1 MARRERKVVVIGAGS
16 VGATYIYA
24 LLQTGMAE
32 EIALIDLDRG
42 RVEGEIMDLSH
53 GLQFIPPVNIKAGT
67 YEDCADASM
76 IVVTAGA
83 KQQPGQSRADLIR
96 KNARLVG
103 SICTEIGRHASEAV
117 VVMVTNPV
125 DTLTH
130 VALERLGW
138 PRQRVIGSGT
148 VLDSAR
154 FKYMLSRHCGIDARN
169 VHAYII
175 GEHGD
180 SEVAA
185 WSLSHIAG
193 VSIEEYCRICKV
205 CDYKQHHK
213 HIAEQVRDSAYHI
226 IDYKGSTYYGIGLS
240 LVRISGAIL
249 RNENS
254 VLTVSTLLQGEYGIR
269 DICLS
274 VPCIVGEN
282 GVVRIIDAELAPDEQ
297 EGLNRSAQAIAKTL
311 AIAKEEQLAGAQA
324 GSP

>member
-1 MARRERKVVVIGAGS
+1 MAQRERKVVVVGAGA
-16 VGATYIYA
+16 VGTTYIYA

-32 EIALIDLDRG
+32 EIALIDLDRN

-53 GLQFIPPVNIKAGT
+53 GLQFIPPVSIKAGD

-76 IVVTAGA
+76 IVITAGA
-83 KQQPGQSRADLIR
+83 KQSPGQSRADLIR
-96 KNARLVG
+96 KNAKIVRT
-103 SICTEIGRHASEAV
+103 ICSQIAAQSSQAV

-125 DTLTH
+125 DTLTQI
-130 VALERLGW
+130 ALECLGW

-154 FKYMLSRHCGIDARN
+154 FKFMLSRHCGIDARN
-169 VHAYII
+169 VHAYIL

-193 VSIEEYCRICKV
+193 VSIEEYCRICQV

-226 IDYKGSTYYGIGLS
+226 IDYKGSTFYGIGLS

-254 VLTVSTLLQGEYGIR
+254 VLTVSTLLRGEYGIH

-282 GVVRIIDAELAPDEQ
+282 GVVRIIDAQLASQEQ
-297 EGLNRSAQAIAKTL
+297 EALRRSAETIAKTL
-311 AIAKEEQLAGAQA
+311 ATARQEQLT
-324 GSP
+324 SV

>member
-1 MARRERKVVVIGAGS
+1 MIVAHREPKVVVVGAGA
-16 VGATYIYA
+16 VGTTYIYA

-32 EIALIDLDRG
+32 EIALIDVDKG

-53 GLQFIPPVNIKAGT
+53 GLQFIPPVTVKAGE
-67 YEDCADASM
+67 YADCADASM
-76 IVVTAGA
+76 IVITAGA
-83 KQQPGQSRADLIR
+83 KQAPGQSRADLIR
-96 KNARLVG
+96 KNAGIVRA
-103 SICTEIGRHASEAV
+103 ICTEIAKYPSDAV

-130 VALERLGW
+130 VALESLGW

-154 FKYMLSRHCGIDARN
+154 FKFMLSRHCGIDARN

-193 VSIEEYCRICKV
+193 ISIENYCRICKV
-205 CDYKQHHK
+205 CDYKEHHK
-213 HIAEQVRDSAYHI
+213 HIAQQVRDSAYHI
-226 IDYKGSTYYGIGLS
+226 IDYKGSTFYGIGLS

-269 DICLS
+269 DVCLS

-282 GVVRIIDAELAPDEQ
+282 GVVRIIDAPLAPEEQ
-297 EGLNRSAQAIAKTL
+297 EALNRSAEAIAKTY
-311 AIAKEEQLAGAQA
+311 AATKQEKPSNA
-324 GSP
+324 

>member
-1 MARRERKVVVIGAGS
+1 MARRERKVVVIGAGA

-32 EIALIDLDRG
+32 EIALIDLDKG

-53 GLQFIPPVNIKAGT
+53 GLQFIPPVHIKAGS

-83 KQQPGQSRADLIR
+83 KQAPGQSRADLIR
-96 KNARLVG
+96 KNARIVQA
-103 SICTEIGRHASEAV
+103 ICDQIARYPSEAV
-117 VVMVTNPV
+117 LVMVTNPV
-125 DTLTH
+125 DTLTQI
-130 VALERLGW
+130 ALERMGW

-148 VLDSAR
+148 VLDTAR
-154 FKYMLSRHCGIDARN
+154 FKFMLSRHCGIDARN

-193 VSIEEYCRICKV
+193 ISVEDYCRVCKV
-205 CDYKQHHK
+205 CDYKQYHK

-254 VLTVSTLLQGEYGIR
+254 VLTVSTLLQGEYGIH

-282 GVVRIIDAELAPDEQ
+282 GVVRIVDAQLASEEQ
-297 EGLNRSAQAIAKTL
+297 EALNRSAEAIAKTL
-311 AIAKEEQLAGAQA
+311 ATAKQEQQ
-324 GSP
+324 SSV

>member
-1 MARRERKVVVIGAGS
+1 MAQRERKVVVVGAGA
-16 VGATYIYA
+16 VGTTYIYA

-32 EIALIDLDRG
+32 EIALIDLDRN

-53 GLQFIPPVNIKAGT
+53 GLQFIPPVSLKAGD

-76 IVVTAGA
+76 IVITAGA
-83 KQQPGQSRADLIR
+83 KQSPGQSRADLIR
-96 KNARLVG
+96 KNAKIVRA
-103 SICTEIGRHASEAV
+103 ICTQIDRHPSQAV

-125 DTLTH
+125 DTLTQI
-130 VALERLGW
+130 ALECLGW
-138 PRQRVIGSGT
+138 PRHRVIGSGT

-154 FKYMLSRHCGIDARN
+154 FKFMLSRHCGIDARN

-193 VSIEEYCRICKV
+193 ISIDEYCRICQV
-205 CDYKQHHK
+205 CDYPQHHK
-213 HIAEQVRDSAYHI
+213 QIAEQVRDSAYHI

-254 VLTVSTLLQGEYGIR
+254 VLTISTLLRGEYGIH

-282 GVVRIIDAELAPDEQ
+282 GVVRIIDARLAPEEQ
-297 EGLNRSAQAIAKTL
+297 EALSRSAQAIAKAL
-311 AIAKEEQLAGAQA
+311 AAARQEQL
-324 GSP
+324 SSV

>member
-1 MARRERKVVVIGAGS
+1 MARRERKVVVIGAGA

-24 LLQTGMAE
+24 LLQTGMPE
-32 EIALIDLDRG
+32 EIALIDVDRD

-53 GLQFIPPVNIKAGT
+53 GLQFIPPVSIKAGE

-76 IVVTAGA
+76 IVITAGG
-83 KQQPGQSRADLIR
+83 KQSPGQSRADLIR
-96 KNARLVG
+96 KNAGIVR
-103 SICTEIGRHASEAV
+103 SICTQIAEQSSEAV

-125 DTLTH
+125 DSLTH
-130 VALERLGW
+130 VALDCLGW

-154 FKYMLSRHCGIDARN
+154 FKFMLSRHCGIDARN

-193 VSIEEYCRICKV
+193 VSIEDYCRICQI

-213 HIAEQVRDSAYHI
+213 QIAEQVRDSAYHI

-254 VLTVSTLLQGEYGIR
+254 VLTVSTLLQGEYGIH

-274 VPCIVGEN
+274 VPCIVGES
-282 GVVRIIDAELAPDEQ
+282 GVIRIIDAQLAPEEQ
-297 EGLNRSAQAIAKTL
+297 EALNRSAQAIARTL
-311 AIAKEEQLAGAQA
+311 ATARQEQL
-324 GSP
+324 SSV

>member
-1 MARRERKVVVIGAGS
+1 MASRQRKVVVIGAGS
-16 VGATYIYA
+16 VGASYIYA
-24 LLQTGMAE
+24 LLQTGVAE
-32 EIALIDLDRG
+32 TVALMDLDRD
-42 RVEGEIMDLSH
+42 RVEGEVMDLSH
-53 GLQFIPPVNIKAGT
+53 GLQFIPPVHIKAGD
-67 YEDCADASM
+67 YQDCADASM

-83 KQQPGQSRADLIR
+83 KQSPGQSRADLIR
-96 KNARLVG
+96 KNAKIVTA
-103 SICTEIGRHASEAV
+103 ICDQISRYPSEAV
-117 VVMVTNPV
+117 LVMVTNPV
-125 DTLTH
+125 DALTQ

-148 VLDSAR
+148 VLDTAR
-154 FKYMLSRHCGIDARN
+154 FKFMLSRHCGIDARN
-169 VHAYII
+169 IHAYII

-193 VSIEEYCRICKV
+193 VSIENYCRICGV
-205 CDYKQHHK
+205 CDYKEHHK

-269 DICLS
+269 DVCLS
-274 VPCIVGEN
+274 VPCVVGEH
-282 GVVRIIDAELAPDEQ
+282 GVVRIIDAQLSPDEQ
-297 EGLNRSAQAIAKTL
+297 KALNRSAQAIATTFATARQDPL
-311 AIAKEEQLAGAQA
+311 SSG
-324 GSP
+324 

>member
-1 MARRERKVVVIGAGS
+1 MARRERKVVVIGAGA

-24 LLQTGMAE
+24 LLQTGMAD

-53 GLQFIPPVNIKAGT
+53 GLQFIPPVRIKAGE
-67 YEDCADASM
+67 YDDCADASM
-76 IVVTAGA
+76 IVITAGA
-83 KQQPGQSRADLIR
+83 AQLPGQSRTDLIR
-96 KNARLVG
+96 KSAQIVR
-103 SICTEIGRHASEAV
+103 SICTQIGRYPSDAV

-125 DTLTH
+125 DALTQI
-130 VALERLGW
+130 AIECLDW

-154 FKYMLSRHCGIDARN
+154 FVFMLSRHCGIDARN
-169 VHAYII
+169 VHAYIL

-193 VSIEEYCRICKV
+193 VSIENYCRICQV
-205 CDYKQHHK
+205 CDYKQHHRQ
-213 HIAEQVRDSAYHI
+213 IAEQVRDSAYHI

-254 VLTVSTLLQGEYGIR
+254 VLTVSTLLQGEYDIH

-274 VPCIVGEN
+274 VPCIVGEK
-282 GVVRIIDAELAPDEQ
+282 GVVRIIDAQLAPEEQ
-297 EGLNRSAQAIAKTL
+297 EALVRSAQAIARTL
-311 AIAKEEQLAGAQA
+311 DTAKQEHL
-324 GSP
+324 SSV

>member
-1 MARRERKVVVIGAGS
+1 MACRKPKVVVIGAGA
-16 VGATYIYA
+16 VGTTYMYA

-32 EIALIDLDRG
+32 EIALIDLDTN

-53 GLQFIPPVNIKAGT
+53 GLPFLAPVRIKAGT
-67 YEDCADASM
+67 YEDCADAAV
-76 IVVTAGA
+76 IVITAGA
-83 KQQPGQSRADLIR
+83 KQAPGQSRADLIR
-96 KNARLVG
+96 VNAGIVRT
-103 SICTEIGRHASEAV
+103 ICAQIAQHPGRAV
-117 VVMVTNPV
+117 VLMVTNPV

-130 VALERLGW
+130 VALESLGW

-185 WSLSHIAG
+185 WSLSHIGG
-193 VSIEEYCRICKV
+193 VAISDYCRICGV
-205 CDYKQHHK
+205 CNSGQYHKQ
-213 HIAEQVRDSAYHI
+213 IAEQVRDSAYHI
-226 IDYKGSTYYGIGLS
+226 IDYKGSTFYGIGLS
-240 LVRISGAIL
+240 LVRITGAIL

-254 VLTVSTLLQGEYGIR
+254 VLTVSSLLQGEYGIH
-269 DICLS
+269 DVCLS

-282 GVVRIIDAELAPDEQ
+282 GVVRIIDACLNPEEQ
-297 EGLNRSAQAIAKTL
+297 ETLNRSAQAIAQTF
-311 AIAKEEQLAGAQA
+311 ATTRSEPP
-324 GSP
+324 SNR

>member
-1 MARRERKVVVIGAGS
+1 VAQRKRKVVVIGAGA

-32 EIALIDLDRG
+32 EIALIDLDRD

-53 GLQFIPPVNIKAGT
+53 GLQFIPPVHIKAGA
-67 YEDCADASM
+67 YEDCADAGM
-76 IVVTAGA
+76 IVITAGA
-83 KQQPGQSRADLIR
+83 KQAPGQSRADLIR
-96 KNARLVG
+96 KNAKIVKA
-103 SICTEIGRHASEAV
+103 ICDQIARYPSEAV

-125 DTLTH
+125 DTLTQI
-130 VALERLGW
+130 ALECMGW

-148 VLDSAR
+148 VLDTAR
-154 FKYMLSRHCGIDARN
+154 FKFMLSRHCGIDARN

-193 VSIEEYCRICKV
+193 ISVEEYCRICKV
-205 CDYKQHHK
+205 CDYKQHHR

-269 DICLS
+269 DVCLS

-282 GVVRIIDAELAPDEQ
+282 GVVRIIDAQLAPEEQ
-297 EGLNRSAQAIAKTL
+297 EALNRSAEAIAQTL
-311 AIAKEEQLAGAQA
+311 ATAKEEQMAGA
-324 GSP
+324 

>member
-1 MARRERKVVVIGAGS
+1 MARRERKVVVVGAGA
-16 VGATYIYA
+16 VGTTYIYA
-24 LLQTGMAE
+24 LLQTGMVE
-32 EIALIDLDRG
+32 EIALIDVDRD
-42 RVEGEIMDLSH
+42 RVQGEIMDLSH
-53 GLQFIPPVNIKAGT
+53 GLQFIPPVSIKAGE

-76 IVVTAGA
+76 IVITAGA
-83 KQQPGQSRADLIR
+83 KQSPGQSRADLIR
-96 KNARLVG
+96 KNAKIVR
-103 SICTEIGRHASEAV
+103 SICSQIAVQSSDAV

-125 DTLTH
+125 DTLTQI
-130 VALERLGW
+130 ALERLGW

-154 FKYMLSRHCGIDARN
+154 FKFMLSRHCGIDARN
-169 VHAYII
+169 VHAYIL

-193 VSIEEYCRICKV
+193 ISIEEYCRICQV

-213 HIAEQVRDSAYHI
+213 QIAEQVRDSAYHI
-226 IDYKGSTYYGIGLS
+226 IDYKGSTFYGIGLS

-249 RNENS
+249 RDENS
-254 VLTVSTLLQGEYGIR
+254 VLTVSALLQGEYGIH

-282 GVVRIIDAELAPDEQ
+282 GVVRIIDAQLAPQEQ
-297 EGLNRSAQAIAKTL
+297 EALRRSAEAIAKTL
-311 AIAKEEQLAGAQA
+311 ATARQEQHSSA
-324 GSP
+324 

>member
-1 MARRERKVVVIGAGS
+1 MAKRERKVVVIGAGS
-16 VGATYIYA
+16 VGTSYIYA

-32 EIALIDLDRG
+32 EVALIDLDRG
-42 RVEGEIMDLSH
+42 RVEGEVMDLSH
-53 GLQFIPPVNIKAGT
+53 GLQFIPPVRIKAGE

-83 KQQPGQSRADLIR
+83 KQAPGQSRADLIR
-96 KNARLVG
+96 TNAKIVTA
-103 SICTEIGRHASEAV
+103 ICDQISRYPSEAIL
-117 VVMVTNPV
+117 VMVTNPV
-125 DTLTH
+125 DTLTQ

-148 VLDSAR
+148 VLDTAR
-154 FKYMLSRHCGIDARN
+154 FKFMLSRHCGIDARN

-185 WSLSHIAG
+185 WSLSHVAG
-193 VSIEEYCRICKV
+193 IPIGDYCKICGV
-205 CDYKQHHK
+205 CDSSRYRKQ
-213 HIAEQVRDSAYHI
+213 IAEQVRDSAYHI

-254 VLTVSTLLQGEYGIR
+254 VLTVSTLLQGEYGIHG
-269 DICLS
+269 ICLS
-274 VPCIVGEN
+274 VPCIVGDH
-282 GVVRIIDAELAPDEQ
+282 GVVRIIDAQLASDEQ
-297 EGLNRSAQAIAKTL
+297 EALTHSAQAIGKTL
-311 AIAKEEQLAGAQA
+311 ATVRQAPTPIA
-324 GSP
+324 

>member
-1 MARRERKVVVIGAGS
+1 MAQRERKVVVIGAGA

-32 EIALIDLDRG
+32 EIALIDLDKD

-53 GLQFIPPVNIKAGT
+53 GLQFIPPVHIKAGE

-76 IVVTAGA
+76 IVITAGA
-83 KQQPGQSRADLIR
+83 KQLPGQSRADLIR
-96 KNARLVG
+96 KNAKIVG
-103 SICTEIGRHASEAV
+103 TICSEIARHPSEAV
-117 VVMVTNPV
+117 VLMVTNPV
-125 DTLTH
+125 DALTQI
-130 VALERLGW
+130 ALERLGW

-148 VLDSAR
+148 VLDTAR
-154 FKYMLSRHCGIDARN
+154 FKFMLSRHCGIDARN

-193 VSIEEYCRICKV
+193 VSIHEYCRICQV
-205 CDYKQHHK
+205 CDYKEYHK

-254 VLTVSTLLQGEYGIR
+254 VLTVSTLLEGEYGIR

-274 VPCIVGEN
+274 VPCIVGEH
-282 GVVRIIDAELAPDEQ
+282 GVVRIIDAQLASEEQ
-297 EGLNRSAQAIAKTL
+297 EALSRSAQAIARTL
-311 AIAKEEQLAGAQA
+311 ATAKQEQL
-324 GSP
+324 SSV

>member
-1 MARRERKVVVIGAGS
+1 MARRERKVVVIGAGA

-24 LLQTGMAE
+24 LLQTGTAE
-32 EIALIDLDRG
+32 EIALIDLDKG

-53 GLQFIPPVNIKAGT
+53 GLQFIPPVHIKAGE

-76 IVVTAGA
+76 IVITAGA
-83 KQQPGQSRADLIR
+83 KQSPGQSRADLIR
-96 KNARLVG
+96 KNARIVG
-103 SICTEIGRHASEAV
+103 TICDQISRSASEAV

-125 DTLTH
+125 DALTQ
-130 VALERLGW
+130 VAIERLGW

-148 VLDSAR
+148 VLDTAR
-154 FKYMLSRHCGIDARN
+154 FKFMLSRHCGIDARN
-169 VHAYII
+169 IHAYII

-193 VSIEEYCRICKV
+193 VSVENYCRICGV
-205 CDYKQHHK
+205 CDYKEHHK

-269 DICLS
+269 DVCLS
-274 VPCIVGEN
+274 VPCVVGEH
-282 GVVRIIDAELAPDEQ
+282 GVVRIIDARLSPNEQ
-297 EGLNRSAQAIAKTL
+297 EALNRSAQAIATTF
-311 AIAKEEQLAGAQA
+311 ATAKQTPLSDG
-324 GSP
+324 